1 MSVVGIVIAL
11 RAEANCLTSTR
22 LPYNEIACL
31 GNDTL
36 VWLCGMGDH
45 AARTAAKGLQANG
58 ATALISFG
66 VAGALDSSLRSGDL
80 VLPGAI
86 HTSEKVYP
94 VALDWRDRL
103 QLLLPSHLSI
113 ANGILAT
120 SLVTLTSEAAKRELA
135 TATGACAVDMESG
148 AIAETAANADI
159 PFLAIRAII
168 DSIEFSPP
176 PALNHAVYPDGS
188 VNLFDLLKLLW
199 RRSVNLHTLFQLA
212 IGMRAACHT
221 LSTVARYTHM
231 QLGRTA
237 DK

>member
-11 RAEANCLTSTR
+11 KAEANCLTSAR

-45 AARTAAKGLQANG
+45 AARAAAKGLQANG

-66 VAGALDSSLRSGDL
+66 VAGALDSNLRPGDL
-80 VLPGAI
+80 VLPEAI
-86 HTSEKVYP
+86 HAGKIYP

-120 SLVTLTSEAAKRELA
+120 SPVTLTSEAEKRELA

-148 AIAETAANADI
+148 AIAEIAANADM

-176 PALNHAVYPDGS
+176 PALSDAVYPDGS

-199 RRSVNLHTLFQLA
+199 KRSVSLHILFQLA
-212 IGMRAACHT
+212 TGMRAACNT
-221 LSTVARYTHM
+221 LSIVARYTHM
-231 QLGRTA
+231 QLGRST
-237 DK
+237 DQ